1 MQAARHY
8 LEGIKNQTSRSLM
21 ILTIIQSIVDVIVVL
36 LTIKGTI
43 PPESLLLLLNVP
55 SMMLLVGQSYIPT
68 KRELFLGTILNRI
81 VMFSHLVFISGTLI
95 ACIEYTTSWYHLGKY
110 LTMMTLCGMNF
121 MCGLFTDEDFRSL
134 SIYMRLE
141 QEFPVSMLLHG
152 YPRMMK
158 TAAVA

>member
-1 MQAARHY
+1 
-8 LEGIKNQTSRSLM
+8 
-21 ILTIIQSIVDVIVVL
+21 
-36 LTIKGTI
+36 
-43 PPESLLLLLNVP
+43 
-55 SMMLLVGQSYIPT
+55 
-68 KRELFLGTILNRI
+68 
-81 VMFSHLVFISGTLI
+81 MFSNIVFIAGTLI
-95 ACIEYTTSWYHLGKY
+95 ACVAYMTSWYHLGKY
-110 LTMMTLCGMNF
+110 LTMTTLGGMNF

>member
-8 LEGIKNQTSRSLM
+8 LEGLKNQASRSLM
-21 ILTIIQSIVDVIVVL
+21 ILTIIQSIVDLIVAL

-43 PPESLLLLLNVP
+43 SPESLLLLLNVP
-55 SMMLLVGQSYIPT
+55 SMILLIDQSCLPT
-68 KRELFLGTILNRI
+68 KRELFFGTIFNRI
-81 VMFSHLVFISGTLI
+81 VMFLHLVFIAGTLI

-110 LTMMTLCGMNF
+110 LMMTTLGGMNF

-141 QEFPVSMLLHG
+141 QEFPVSMFLYD
-152 YPRMMK
+152 YPRMIK